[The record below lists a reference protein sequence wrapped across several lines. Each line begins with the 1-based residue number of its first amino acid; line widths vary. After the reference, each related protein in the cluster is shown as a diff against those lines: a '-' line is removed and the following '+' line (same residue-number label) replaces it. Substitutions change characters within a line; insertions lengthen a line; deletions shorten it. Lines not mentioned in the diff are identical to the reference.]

1 MSHSSQDRTA
11 RADHAAEGLWDEQEG
26 GVLSNRDANF
36 VERHAGTLDE
46 HADLGWKGGQHGGA
60 ASALRPGQELSG
72 EILELDGSLHT
83 VTLANGE
90 VYAVDADFNMGGF
103 AQGERVRLT
112 AGRDGLI
119 LSMTP
124 EPKQ

>member
-1 MSHSSQDRTA
+1 MSHHSQDRTA
-11 RADHAAEGLWDEQEG
+11 RADRSAEGLWDEQQR

-36 VERHAGTLDE
+36 VERHADTLDE
-46 HADLGWKGGQHGGA
+46 HADLGWKGGQQVGA
-60 ASALRPGQELSG
+60 PSALQPGQELSG
-72 EILELDGSLHT
+72 EILELDSSLHT

-90 VYAVDADFNMGGF
+90 VYAVDSDFNMGGF

-112 AGRDGLI
+112 GGRDGLI
-119 LSMTP
+119 RSMTP